1 MVDPVVVPNEVVE
14 VAPVTPEVA
23 PVAPVVSTE
32 PVVPVEPVTPAEG
45 AWVPVTEEIKFS
57 DVKYGDVPVEVT
69 IPVEVA
75 NFAGE
80 KGIDVAAVSKEL
92 YSSED
97 FTLSEDTLSG
107 LYEAFGQWQ
116 VDAYLSGIKA
126 KNDAMSGAHTTQVAT
141 QTANEAAAWEETMT
155 VMGGEDRWNDL
166 SAYAS
171 TLDSAEV
178 DEFNSVMANG
188 SIHMQQLMIKDLFAR
203 YTEAGAPIAPAVLD
217 LEEGGTG
224 GDPSGGEAALS
235 QAQYLDLLRTGKY
248 KEDPVKFDKLRRA
261 GMAKGL

>member
-1 MVDPVVVPNEVVE
+1 MEDPIVAPEVVV
-14 VAPVTPEVA
+14 APETTEVA
-23 PVAPVVSTE
+23 PVAPVVPEAPIT
-32 PVVPVEPVTPAEG
+32 PTEPVTPSEG
-45 AWVPVTEEIKFS
+45 AWVPITEEIKFS
-57 DVKYGDVPVEVT
+57 DVKYGDIPVEVT

-141 QTANEAAAWEETMT
+141 QTANEAAAWEETM
-155 VMGGEDRWNDL
+155 VIMGGEDKWADL

-171 TLDSAEV
+171 TLDPAEV
-178 DEFNSVMANG
+178 AEFNAVMADG
-188 SIHMQQLMIKDLFAR
+188 SIHMQQLMIKDLFSR
-203 YTEAGAPIAPAVLD
+203 YTEAGAPIAPTVLD

-224 GDPSGGEAALS
+224 GDPSGGETALS
-235 QAQYLDLLRTGKY
+235 SAQYLELLRTGKY
-248 KEDPVKFDKLRRA
+248 KEDPVKYDKLRRA